1 MNSYIKQL
9 TIGSVTLSNNLI
21 LAPMAGVTD
30 LSFRMLCREYKVGM
44 TCTEMISA
52 KALQYGNKK
61 CKELL
66 ELGENEHPVSVQLF
80 GSDVNAIRAAVELL
94 NEIPFDILD
103 FNMGC
108 PMPKIV
114 NNNDGSALMQKPLEA
129 DRIVRALVNTSNK
142 PVTVK
147 IRKGF
152 TEDNCNAVTIAKV
165 IEGAGAS
172 AIEVHG
178 RTREQMYS
186 GNADLEII
194 RQVKEAVNIP
204 VIGNGDVTDALSAKR
219 MFEETGCD
227 GIMIARGARGRPF
240 IFEEILT
247 VLGENK
253 EYQVPSKEDI
263 LKLACKHTKAVIEH
277 KGEYIGIREM
287 RKHIAWYTAG
297 FPHCASLRNKI
308 NSIDNYEELEECLTM
323 KVSLH

>member
-1 MNSYIKQL
+1 MNSYIKKL
-9 TIGSVTLSNNLI
+9 NIGSVTLSNNLI

-30 LSFRMLCREYKVGM
+30 LSFRMLCREYGVGM

-94 NEIPFDILD
+94 NEMPFDILD

-114 NNNDGSALMQKPLEA
+114 NNNDGSALMQKPLEV
-129 DRIVRALVNTSNK
+129 DRIVTALVNTSNK

-152 TEDNCNAVTIAKV
+152 TEENCNAVTIAKV

-172 AIEVHG
+172 AIAVHG

-186 GNADLEII
+186 GKADLEII
-194 RQVKEAVNIP
+194 RQVKEAVHIP
-204 VIGNGDVTDALSAKR
+204 VIGNGDITDALSAKR

-240 IFEEILT
+240 IFEEIVT
-247 VLGENK
+247 VLGEKK
-253 EYQVPSKEDI
+253 EYQYPSQKDI
-263 LKLACKHTKAVIEH
+263 LKLACRHTKTVVEN
-277 KGEYIGIREM
+277 KGEYIGVREM

-297 FPHCASLRNKI
+297 FSHSASLRNRI
-308 NSIDNYEELEECLTM
+308 NSIDTYEELEKCL
-323 KVSLH
+323 LGF